1 MAHVAT
7 WKKDLVSELVQDMRE
22 APVVAVVDVE
32 SIPGQQIQAMRAG
45 LRGHAKLKMTK
56 NKLMLLAL
64 DEASAD
70 KPGIEALKEN
80 VDGQCA
86 IITTDMDPF
95 KLFAQLKKTMTPAP
109 AKAGQIAPFDIVV
122 PKGPTPFGPGPII
135 GELQKIGL
143 PAAIEGGKIGIKKDT
158 TLVKEG
164 EPIPADVAAMLPK
177 LEILPMVVGLNLRAA
192 YEDGTVYHKDVLDI
206 PEDYYANMFATAAH
220 NALALGVEIAF
231 PTKETVPLLIAKAF
245 RETVAVSVEAAI
257 PNEASIKTLVA
268 KADAQMLSVAAASGY
283 QSDSVSARAGAAA
296 AAAPVAAAAA
306 EAPAESVK
314 EDEPEEVSEEDAAA
328 GLSALFG

>member
-22 APVVAVVDVE
+22 APVVAVVDME
-32 SIPGQQIQAMRAG
+32 SIPGQQIQAMRAT
-45 LRGHAKLKMTK
+45 LRAHAKLKMTK

-64 DEASAD
+64 EEASAD
-70 KPGIEALKEN
+70 KPGLEALKEN
-80 VDGQCA
+80 IDGQCA
-86 IITTDMDPF
+86 IVTTDMDPF
-95 KLFAQLKKTMTPAP
+95 KLFAVLKKTMTPAP
-109 AKAGQIAPFDIVV
+109 AKPGQLAPIDIVV

-143 PAAIEGGKIGIKKDT
+143 PAAIEGGKIVIKKDT
-158 TLVKEG
+158 PLVKQG
-164 EPIPADVAAMLPK
+164 EPVPANVAAMLPK
-177 LEILPMVVGLNLRAA
+177 LEILPMVVGLDLRAA

-231 PTKETVPLLIAKAF
+231 PTKMTMAPLIAKAF
-245 RETVAVSVEAAI
+245 RETVAVSVAAAI
-257 PNEASIKTLVA
+257 PNEASIKTLIA
-268 KADAQMLSVAAASGY
+268 KADAQMLSIASASGY

-306 EAPAESVK
+306 PVAEEVK
-314 EDEPEEVSEEDAAA
+314 EDEPEEASEEDAAA